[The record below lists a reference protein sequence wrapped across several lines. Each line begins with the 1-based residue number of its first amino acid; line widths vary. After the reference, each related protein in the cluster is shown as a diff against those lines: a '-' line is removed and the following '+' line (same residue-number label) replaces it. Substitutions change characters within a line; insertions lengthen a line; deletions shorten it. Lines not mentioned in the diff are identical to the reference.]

1 MLSYV
6 NGVPHLGH
14 GFTISKVD
22 FTTRVARA
30 EGKNTL
36 YPQGYHATGM
46 PIKACADKLAN
57 EIAMFGETFAR
68 YTESDATESSPT
80 AADAL
85 PRPREEVTKF
95 TNVKKGTYDLRHAE
109 DLP

>member
-1 MLSYV
+1 M

-14 GFTISKVD
+14 GFTVSKVD
-22 FTTRVARA
+22 FATRAARA

-57 EIAMFGETFAR
+57 EVAMFGETFTG
-68 YTESDATESSPT
+68 YNESDASDPSPT
-80 AADAL
+80 AAEAQ
-85 PRPREEVTKF
+85 PRPREDVTKF
-95 TNVKKGTYDLRHAE
+95 ANVKKGMGLAR
-109 DLP
+109 P